1 MKPFRPIKQV
11 RVSEEVAEQL
21 KELILSGHLKAGDKL
36 PSERSLAEKLEVSRL
51 AVREALRSL
60 QAAGFVSARQG
71 SGGGV
76 FVTDLT
82 FEQLTNA
89 YLDLFVANK
98 ISIAELLE
106 LRLLVEPKVAF
117 SAAKNISPY
126 YEQQLRQ
133 ALEAEGLPISGLH
146 EDVERKMRIHLIF
159 AEMCGNRF
167 FEGLVRSVLRLAR
180 TVTEAASPDPGV
192 IHPKGMHDAVVGAVI
207 NGDSEEAFKAM
218 HEHLMEFGK
227 NLVQMEKM
235 FRERTS
241 LSVSHI
247 SAGRKAD

>member
-36 PSERSLAEKLEVSRL
+36 PPERDLAEKFEVSRL

-60 QAAGFVSARQG
+60 QGAGFVSARQG

-89 YLDLFVANK
+89 YLDLFVADK
-98 ISIAELLE
+98 ISIPELLE
-106 LRLLVEPKVAF
+106 LRLLVEPRVAL
-117 SAAKNISPY
+117 SAAKRITPY
-126 YEQQLRQ
+126 HAEQLRQ
-133 ALEAEGLPISGLH
+133 AIETEGLPISGLM
-146 EDVERKMRIHLIF
+146 EDIDRKMRVHLIL

-167 FEGLVRSVLRLAR
+167 FEGLVRSITKLAK
-180 TVTEAASPDPGV
+180 TVTEAANPDPQNM
-192 IHPKGMHDAVVGAVI
+192 HPKGMHDAVVAAVI
-207 NGDSEEAFKAM
+207 SGDSEAASREM
-218 HEHLMEFGK
+218 HRHLIEFGK
-227 NLVQMEKM
+227 NLVKMEKA
-235 FRERTS
+235 FREGATTA
-241 LSVSHI
+241 VN
-247 SAGRKAD
+247 RK

>member
-1 MKPFRPIKQV
+1 MKSFTPIKQV

-36 PSERSLAEKLEVSRL
+36 PSERDLAEKFRVSRL

-60 QAAGFVSARQG
+60 QGAGFASARQG

-89 YLDLFVANK
+89 YLNLFVAGK

-106 LRLLVEPKVAF
+106 LRLLVEPRVAF
-117 SAAKNISPY
+117 SAAKGISPY
-126 YEQQLRQ
+126 YKELLKQTL
-133 ALEAEGLPISGLH
+133 AEEGLPVSGLH
-146 EDVERKMRIHLIF
+146 EDVERKTRIHLIL

-167 FEGLVRSVLRLAR
+167 FEGLVRSIMKLAK
-180 TVTEAASPDPGV
+180 TVTEAANPEPGV
-192 IHPKGMHDAVVGAVI
+192 IHPKGMHDAVVSAVI
-207 NGDSEEAFKAM
+207 GGDGEEASKAM
-218 HEHLMEFGK
+218 HEHLVEFGK
-227 NLVQMEKM
+227 NLLQMEKT
-235 FRERTS
+235 FREG
-241 LSVSHI
+241 I
-247 SAGRKAD
+247 MPSADRRFGRGKG